1 MGEQGYQSFE
11 FDVIETAENVDLQ
24 RRLAGIGSRLLAGV
38 RDALLLLAGYIII
51 LLILWAASLEAIT
64 GLLTGDISGVSILM
78 VILVYLLFFALSWGY
93 FTFFEYAMHG
103 QTPGKKA
110 QRIRV
115 VELDGGPVRFTDV
128 AIRNLLRVV
137 DMMGFYALAGVVMF
151 FTRRCQRLGDLAA
164 GTVVVDE
171 SFQSRPIEPVAAPS
185 VADVEAAGDS
195 PLSRSEYEI
204 VNRYRA
210 RMHDLNFQTRERL
223 ARKLLLPIL
232 KRHQIDV
239 TFLGRQAIE
248 RAAFDL
254 QQGSRPGASASPP
267 PPTPE
272 ASS

>member
-1 MGEQGYQSFE
+1 MGEQGHQSFE

-38 RDALLLLAGYIII
+38 RDGLLLLAGYIVI

-64 GLLTGDISGVSILM
+64 GWLTGDTDGVSMLM
-78 VILVYLLFFALSWGY
+78 FILVYLLFFALSWGY
-93 FTFFEYAMHG
+93 FTLFEYAMHG

-171 SFQSRPIEPVAAPS
+171 SFRDASAQPVAAP
-185 VADVEAAGDS
+185 VARDVQAPNDC
-195 PLSRSEYEI
+195 PLSQRESEI
-204 VNRYRA
+204 VDRYRE

-232 KRHQIDV
+232 
-239 TFLGRQAIE
+239 RQHEVEVRLLSREAIE

-254 QQGSRPGASASPP
+254 RQGRRPGPNVLK
-267 PPTPE
+267 PPTPPE
-272 ASS
+272 GWS